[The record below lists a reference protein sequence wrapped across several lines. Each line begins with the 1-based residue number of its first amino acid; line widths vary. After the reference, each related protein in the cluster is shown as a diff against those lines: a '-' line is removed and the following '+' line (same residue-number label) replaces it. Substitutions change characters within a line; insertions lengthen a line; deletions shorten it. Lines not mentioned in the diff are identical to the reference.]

1 MSAPEPGRRG
11 KGLARR
17 LVFVAIAQ
25 ALVSAVVAGAAAL
38 VFHRPWVVAL
48 AVLLAGALFALW
60 STGRSLGS
68 VSRTLQAVTDG
79 VRSFRDTD
87 FSMRLAVTRDD
98 ELGEL
103 VALYNEMG
111 DALRAERH
119 EIYQRELL
127 LDTLLQ
133 GAPMAIVLTGAS
145 GRVAYANREARNLFG
160 AGHRLEGRAFAE
172 LTAACPATLR
182 EALAAVGDAIFS
194 VSREDADE
202 ETYRTSVRSFDLNVQ
217 RHTLHVVERLT
228 PELRRREVEV
238 WKRAIRVMNHELN
251 NSLAPISSLVHSARL
266 VLGRPEHAHRLEEI
280 FATIDE
286 RARHLSEFLEG
297 YARFA
302 RLPRPR
308 PRGVAWDEFVEGA
321 QRLVPFRLEGALP
334 PEPGSFD
341 PSQLEQVLI
350 NLLKNARE
358 AGSPEDEI
366 AVSIRPAPAGG
377 VALQVADRGRGMDA
391 ETARRALLPFFS
403 SKPAGTGLGLPLC
416 NEILEAHGGRLSLQS
431 RPGGG
436 TVVTCWLPEGERG
449 PRTGST

>member
-1 MSAPEPGRRG
+1 MAFPSSPRRRL
-11 KGLARR
+11 GLARR
-17 LVFVAIAQ
+17 LTLIAIGQ
-25 ALVSAVVAGAAAL
+25 ALVAGAVAGATVL
-38 VFHRPWVVAL
+38 LLPRPWAVAL
-48 AVLLAGALFALW
+48 AVAVAGGAFALW
-60 STGRSLGS
+60 STGGTLGS
-68 VSRTLQAVTDG
+68 MARTLQAVTDG

-103 VALYNEMG
+103 VSLYNQMG
-111 DALRAERH
+111 DALRSERH

-133 GAPMAIVLTGAS
+133 GAPMAIVLTGSS
-145 GRVAYANREARNLFG
+145 GRIAYANREARTLFA
-160 AGHRLEGRAFAE
+160 AGRRMEGLAFGE
-172 LTAACPATLR
+172 LQAACPAGLR
-182 EALAAVGDAIFS
+182 EALTGVGDAIFS
-194 VSREDADE
+194 VPREDGEE
-202 ETYRTSVRSFDLNVQ
+202 ETYRASVRAFDLNVQ

-238 WKRAIRVMNHELN
+238 WKKAIRVMNHELN

-286 RARHLSEFLEG
+286 RTRHLTEFLEG

-308 PRGVAWDEFVEGA
+308 LETVGWAEFTERA
-321 QRLVPFRLEGALP
+321 QRLIPFRLEGELP
-334 PEPGSFD
+334 EEPGRFD

-350 NLLKNARE
+350 NLLKNAHE
-358 AGSPEDEI
+358 AGSPEQET
-366 AVSIRPAPAGG
+366 AVSIRPAPGGG
-377 VALQVADRGRGMDA
+377 VAIGVADRGRGMDA
-391 ETARRALLPFFS
+391 ETMKRALVPFFT
-403 SKPAGTGLGLPLC
+403 SKPSGTGLGLPLC

-436 TVVTCWLPEGERG
+436 TVVTCWLPPAR
-449 PRTGST
+449 PS